1 MASHATDGADGAV
14 GIAPDERAERLA
26 DLVIALADENANLQR
41 ALDTRIVIEQA
52 KGVLA
57 ERFDV
62 DVHEA
67 FRLLR
72 FAARSNRIRLYD
84 LAALEVRVYVGRGEL
99 EELQDH
105 EREAVDRED
114 AGRPTAPAAPTGVLE
129 AAQARED
136 RRRPDHD
143 RDAPDPGRRVLA
155 RAQERAWRRLLA
167 ERPPGR
173 EGEVA

>member
-62 DVHEA
+62 DVHQA
-67 FRLLR
+67 FRVMRL
-72 FAARSNRIRLYD
+72 AARSNRILLRD
-84 LAALEVRVYVGRGEL
+84 LATRVVESRVTPREI
-99 EELQDH
+99 EE
-105 EREAVDRED
+105 
-114 AGRPTAPAAPTGVLE
+114 
-129 AAQARED
+129 ARLSS
-136 RRRPDHD
+136 R
-143 RDAPDPGRRVLA
+143 
-155 RAQERAWRRLLA
+155 
-167 ERPPGR
+167 
-173 EGEVA
+173 